1 MAQTEDKFRKQLE
14 VVKLKLDEIVEI
26 LASGNTED
34 ISGTYEQIGELI
46 KRLEKLK
53 DTTADYVMETDKDLE
68 YIKQSRQTMDNGSQR
83 RHFTIQKST
92 RPNKGT
98 VIIYV
103 GGWGGGESWGGP
115 LLFF

>member
-46 KRLEKLK
+46 KSLEKSK
-53 DTTADYVMETDKDLE
+53 DTSLRASSPLWARKAS
-68 YIKQSRQTMDNGSQR
+68 IAR
-83 RHFTIQKST
+83 T
-92 RPNKGT
+92 RALARLT
-98 VIIYV
+98 T
-103 GGWGGGESWGGP
+103 
-115 LLFF
+115 LA

>member
-46 KRLEKLK
+46 
-53 DTTADYVMETDKDLE
+53 
-68 YIKQSRQTMDNGSQR
+68 N
-83 RHFTIQKST
+83 
-92 RPNKGT
+92 
-98 VIIYV
+98 
-103 GGWGGGESWGGP
+103 
-115 LLFF
+115 